1 MCVNVE
7 KRDLYLF
14 TKSSISQIQ
23 QPQKLAT
30 LQAKISKQQQQQ
42 QQQYIYNLHT
52 VSQNN
57 MPPFATMDT
66 YNLESATTSPV
77 YSSATIQPTLT
88 KDDQTIPQLSFEG
101 LLQQGGGDLASCK
114 LPFVW
119 KLYEMLEG
127 VEQSGEEHIVSW
139 VQNGRAFRVHKL
151 DEFVKDI
158 VPTYFKQSKYKSFQ
172 RQLNFYGFTRIT
184 TGPNTG
190 AYYHDQFLKGQK
202 TMCLSIRPK
211 ASTSAKKQ
219 SKRKATPKKTTLE
232 SSSSEEHW
240 MPQIQNLLKHGAD
253 HSLKQQDSQVVRYP
267 PTEEAQP
274 DVAMSSTRVVPF
286 APVPQQQEV
295 DFCDGDACTIFGNMT
310 FHFVEKR
317 RR

>member
-1 MCVNVE
+1 
-7 KRDLYLF
+7 
-14 TKSSISQIQ
+14 
-23 QPQKLAT
+23 
-30 LQAKISKQQQQQ
+30 
-42 QQQYIYNLHT
+42 
-52 VSQNN
+52 
-57 MPPFATMDT
+57 MPPFAAMEN
-66 YNLESATTSPV
+66 YNSEGSNSPPA

-88 KDDQTIPQLSFEG
+88 KDDQIIPQLSFDG
-101 LLQQGGGDLASCK
+101 LLQQGGPDLASCK

-139 VQNGRAFRVHKL
+139 IQNGRAFRVHKL
-151 DEFVKDI
+151 DDFVKNI

-184 TGPNTG
+184 SGPDTG
-190 AYYHDQFLKGQK
+190 AYYHAQFIKGQK

-211 ASTSAKKQ
+211 ATSTKKQ
-219 SKRKATPKKTTLE
+219 SKKKSTPKKI
-232 SSSSEEHW
+232 SSEEHW

-253 HSLKQQDSQVVRYP
+253 HSLRQQDSQVVHFP
-267 PTEEAQP
+267 AQEPLVEQAQP
-274 DVAMSSTRVVPF
+274 DLPVSSTRVVPF
-286 APVPQQQEV
+286 APAPQQQKEES
-295 DFCDGDACTIFGNMT
+295 FCDGDACTIFGNMT